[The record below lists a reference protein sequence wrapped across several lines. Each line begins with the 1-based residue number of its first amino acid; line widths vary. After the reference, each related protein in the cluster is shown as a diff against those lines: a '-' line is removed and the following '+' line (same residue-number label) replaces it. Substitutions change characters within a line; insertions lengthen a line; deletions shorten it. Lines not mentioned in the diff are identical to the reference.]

1 MPLQVYNTLTHQK
14 EEFHPRNGR
23 RVDMFVCGITPY
35 DSTHMG
41 HARTYVA
48 FDVVARYLRYKG
60 YRVFYLQNV
69 TDIDDRII
77 NRARERGVTE
87 DELAEKYFGEYL
99 EVMRGLGVTSV
110 NLYAR
115 ATDYIPEIIEQIEGL
130 TAKGYAYAVEGDVY
144 FEVSKFRDFG
154 KLSRVKREAL
164 EAGARVAVDE
174 RKRDPQD
181 FALWKSRKPGEPAWD
196 SPWGPGRPGWHIE
209 DTSITV
215 NHFGPSYDLHGGGI
229 DLIFPHHEAEI
240 SQAEAY
246 TGVRP
251 LVHYWMHTGHLTVS
265 GERMGKSM
273 GNMVAAKVVL
283 EKFPATVLRFYFVNV
298 HYRSPQEYSDES
310 MEEAQRALARLR
322 EVTENL
328 RAAATAEGT
337 HGCLGDDALARAA
350 KGLAGA
356 FEEAMDDDFNT
367 REAIAALFTFATE
380 ANQALAKGI
389 SPDASR
395 GAVEVLDRIDGVLGV
410 LSPPPQ
416 TSTASQGALLDVLAE
431 ARDRAR
437 RDKAYGLS
445 DWIRSQLGRLGY
457 VVEDAAKGT
466 KIRQK
471 PP

>member
-1 MPLQVYNTLTHQK
+1 MALHVYNTLTHRK
-14 EEFHPRNGR
+14 EEFRPRRGR
-23 RVDMFVCGITPY
+23 RVDMFVCGITPQ
-35 DSTHMG
+35 DSAHMG
-41 HARTYVA
+41 HARTSTT
-48 FDVVARYLRYKG
+48 FDVVAKYLTYRG

-69 TDIDDRII
+69 TDVEDRII
-77 NRARERGVTE
+77 NKAKELGTTEREV
-87 DELAEKYFGEYL
+87 AEKYFREYL
-99 EVMRGLGVTSV
+99 QVMDALGIDSV

-130 TAKGYAYAVEGDVY
+130 TAKGYAYAVGGNVF
-144 FEVSKFRDFG
+144 FEVSKFHDFG
-154 KLSRVKREAL
+154 KLSRVKL
-164 EAGARVAVDE
+164 ETLQAGARVEVDE

-181 FALWKSRKPGEPAWD
+181 FVLWKAKKPGEPAWD

-209 DTSITV
+209 DTAITV
-215 NHFGPSYDLHGGGI
+215 AHFGPQYDLHGGGV

-240 SQAEAY
+240 AQAEAF
-246 TGVRP
+246 TGVQPFVR
-251 LVHYWMHTGHLTVS
+251 YWMHAGHVNIEGAKMS
-265 GERMGKSM
+265 KSLRNFVAVKDAL
-273 GNMVAAKVVL
+273 GRFPPQVVRFFFINM
-283 EKFPATVLRFYFVNV
+283 
-298 HYRSPQEYSDES
+298 HYRSPLDYTEEA

-337 HGCLGDDALARAA
+337 HGGLGDDALASAT

-389 SPDASR
+389 APDAAR
-395 GAVEVLDRIDGVLGV
+395 GAVGVLDRIDGVLGV

-416 TSTASQGALLDVLAE
+416 TSTASEGALLDVLAE

-445 DWIRSQLGRLGY
+445 DWIRAQLGRLGY